1 VERVVKERLIGAA
14 VLMAAAVILVPEM
27 LTGQKRAETPEQ
39 QSEAQFAAVH
49 EGRPDAPIKTYTID
63 LKQPSGSPQAA
74 SQTPISQAPTSQPP
88 VPGTDDARAPE
99 PEKVPLEADDRP
111 ASAAAASSPKPA
123 VAPAGARVAASPGP
137 SAPVPATSTASSAP
151 PIPAPKAAAAAPAPG
166 GAVRPAAGAA
176 VSPARQATTAPG
188 TAPGGG
194 WAVQVGSFSKHETAR
209 QLAEQ
214 LRARGHESFVMPVQ
228 AKGSTLYRV
237 RVGPMQDRAGAE
249 AKARQLKA
257 SGTSTGA
264 AAVVPHP

>member
-14 VLMAAAVILVPEM
+14 VLVAAAVILVPEM
-27 LTGQKRAETPEQ
+27 LTGPKRAETPEQ

-63 LKQPSGSPQAA
+63 LKQPPGSPQAA
-74 SQTPISQAPTSQPP
+74 SQTASQPP
-88 VPGTDDARAPE
+88 AASTDDARAPE
-99 PEKVPLEADDRP
+99 PEKVPLADDPP
-111 ASAAAASSPKPA
+111 ASAMTASGSTPDATPA
-123 VAPAGARVAASPGP
+123 NAPAGSRVAASPRP
-137 SAPVPATSTASSAP
+137 SAPAPVASPVPPAPAPKATAPVPASG
-151 PIPAPKAAAAAPAPG
+151 AAA
-166 GAVRPAAGAA
+166 RPAAAGAVA
-176 VSPARQATTAPG
+176 SPARPAATAPG
-188 TAPGGG
+188 TASGGG
-194 WAVQVGSFSKHETAR
+194 WAVQVGSFSKRETAR

-214 LRARGHESFVMPVQ
+214 LRAHGHESFVMPVQ

>member
-1 VERVVKERLIGAA
+1 VVRVVKERLIGAA

-74 SQTPISQAPTSQPP
+74 SQTPTSQPP
-88 VPGTDDARAPE
+88 APGTDDARAPE

-111 ASAAAASSPKPA
+111 ASAAAASGPKPAGTFA
-123 VAPAGARVAASPGP
+123 VAPAGARVAAAPGP

-151 PIPAPKAAAAAPAPG
+151 SIPAPKAAAPAPAPG
-166 GAVRPAAGAA
+166 GAVQPAAGAA
-176 VSPARQATTAPG
+176 ASSARQATTAPG